1 MKQKF
6 IITQSVDVKNKL
18 IANGVKLISDING
31 TYTFLNELPKS
42 FTFDNTDK
50 SKIVYSSI
58 LSL

>member
-6 IITQSVDVKNKL
+6 IITQSVDIKNKL
-18 IANGVKLISDING
+18 IANGAKLISDING
-31 TYTFLNELPKS
+31 TYTFLNELPKN

-50 SKIVYSSI
+50 SKIVYSNI